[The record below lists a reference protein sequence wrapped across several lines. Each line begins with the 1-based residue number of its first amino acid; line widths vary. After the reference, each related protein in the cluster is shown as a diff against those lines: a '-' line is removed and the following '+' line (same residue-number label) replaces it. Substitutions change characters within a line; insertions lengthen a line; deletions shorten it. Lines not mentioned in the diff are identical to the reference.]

1 MELRPASLIP
11 LSYCKWCSLR
21 FGPPMSL
28 CYPSPSAIFGVHEV
42 ACVVVGCLWVCVCW
56 GCCNKMRK
64 DCGVSIHRGNVKSC
78 QILILF
84 FFRYIVSLVVRCVV
98 LHGPDGSSYDIKTRQ
113 RKKKQWIFI
122 HPFVQFFSRG
132 TFIHSLMLQ
141 VFVSFLSLVP

>member
-1 MELRPASLIP
+1 
-11 LSYCKWCSLR
+11 
-21 FGPPMSL
+21 MSN
-28 CYPSPSAIFGVHEV
+28 PNFV
-42 ACVVVGCLWVCVCW
+42 
-56 GCCNKMRK
+56 
-64 DCGVSIHRGNVKSC
+64 
-78 QILILF
+78 

-98 LHGPDGSSYDIKTRQ
+98 LHGPDGSSYDIKMRQ

>member
-113 RKKKQWIFI
+113 REKKTVDFYPPIRSI
-122 HPFVQFFSRG
+122 FSRG